1 MYFVNEILLEY
12 TVALIGRRYISIS
25 IKGTQNI
32 INDTNALTFLDSILE
47 GVRVCVKI
55 TPSHIVLYTSSVHH
69 DIMYYFDIFKEG

>member
-1 MYFVNEILLEY
+1 MP
-12 TVALIGRRYISIS
+12 
-25 IKGTQNI
+25 
-32 INDTNALTFLDSILE
+32 LTFLDTILE

>member
-1 MYFVNEILLEY
+1 MYFVNETLLEY
-12 TVALIGRRYISIS
+12 TVAFIGQRCISIS

-32 INDTNALTFLDSILE
+32 INDTNALKFLDSILE
-47 GVRVCVKI
+47 GVRVYVKI

>member
-12 TVALIGRRYISIS
+12 TVAFIGQRCISIS